1 MIDEKRI
8 VDEWFKQAKY
18 DMDTAD
24 AMFASGRFIYAIFM
38 CHLSIEKALKGLFHQ
53 RFNSVPPKSH
63 NLIYFVERL
72 ELKIDS
78 ETQTYIAT
86 LNNVSIPTRYPEN
99 LEKMI
104 KEFKKDRTE
113 EILKRGKVVLSWIE
127 NEYMK

>member
-1 MIDEKRI
+1 MKNIIDE
-8 VDEWFKQAKY
+8 WLKQAKY

-24 AMFASGRFIYAIFM
+24 AMFASGRYIYAIFM

-78 ETQTYIAT
+78 EIQTYIAT
-86 LNNVSIPTRYPEN
+86 LNNISVPTRYPDN
-99 LEKMI
+99 LERMM
-104 KEFKKDRTE
+104 KEFTKERTR
-113 EILKRGKVVLSWIE
+113 EILNKGKEVLVWIE